1 MSVNIVNGSQLSSDL
16 EDIADAIRAKTGDSN
31 TISYTVGDPSN
42 FVNAID
48 SIPSG
53 GGGDLDGTLDG
64 TVQSITSNVT
74 SLIPYALY
82 NITSLT
88 ELNLPNVKV
97 INAHAL
103 DGCTNAK
110 TSFGSPLTELGE
122 SSCRYLF
129 SNNSSESFEVAFEHC
144 SYPNAYAFQYS
155 GITKAFGTFYPRG
168 GQYLF
173 NACTKLIEAHYNL
186 PLLTNHIFRGCTAL
200 ADLYLEN
207 PSGVVTPTSTQYDM
221 QNVPLTCK
229 VHVPDYL
236 LTAYQADTFWN
247 KYDLVGMTT
256 TFTALRSMRSSG
268 KGYVMTDIIPT
279 INTGFECQFIK
290 TSPLALLRADGSAIF
305 GRNTTNNNAEFTLD
319 TCGNV
324 TTNRGT
330 VYIGNRNTSA
340 LMTDDTT
347 SVQTVSYDASTNTV
361 TKADGTTATLSS
373 ITFASNTNPLC
384 LYGVGKGASNAPVY
398 LGNGSEILY
407 LKLWESGTL
416 SHNLVPYKLE
426 FPNDATAT
434 TIYAFKDLVTDAYY
448 QFVGETPTVTYNE

>member
-1 MSVNIVNGSQLSSDL
+1 MSVEIVNGSQLSSDL
-16 EDIADAIRAKTGDSN
+16 ENIADEIRSKTGSSAP
-31 TISYTVGDPSN
+31 IPYTVGDPSN
-42 FVNAID
+42 FISEIR
-48 SIPSG
+48 SIG

-64 TVQSITSNVT
+64 TVTSITSNVT

-82 NITSLT
+82 GIISLT
-88 ELNLPNVKV
+88 ELNLPNATV

-103 DGCTNAK
+103 ENCTNAE
-110 TSFGSPLTELGE
+110 TTFGSPLTEVGE
-122 SSCRYLF
+122 SGCRYLYG
-129 SNNSSESFEVAFEHC
+129 NNSSDSFEVTFEYC
-144 SYPNAYAFQYS
+144 SYPNAYAFQNS

-168 GQYLF
+168 ALYLF

-186 PLLTNHIFRGCTAL
+186 PSLTGHIFRGCTAL

-207 PSGVVTPTSTQYDM
+207 PEGVVSIANTQYDM

-256 TFTALRSMRSSG
+256 TFTALRSMKSSG

-290 TSPLALLRADGSAIF
+290 TSSLALLRADGSTIF
-305 GRNTTNNNAEFTLD
+305 GRNSFNGNAEFTLD
-319 TCGNV
+319 TSGNV
-324 TTNRGT
+324 SSSRGT
-330 VYIGNRNTSA
+330 VYIGNKNTSA
-340 LMTDDTT
+340 LMVDDTT
-347 SVQTVSYDASTNTV
+347 SVQTVSYDATTNTV
-361 TKADGTTATLSS
+361 TKADSTTETLTS

-384 LYGVGKGASNAPVY
+384 LYGLGKGTANAPQY
-398 LGNGSEILY
+398 LGSGSEIFY
-407 LKLWESGTL
+407 LKLYESGTL

-426 FPNDATAT
+426 FPNDATAS
-434 TIYAFKDLVTDAYY
+434 TIYLFKDLVTDAYY
-448 QFVGETPTVTYNE
+448 QFVGETPTVTYNS

>member
-16 EDIADAIRAKTGDSN
+16 EDIADAIRVKTGDSN
-31 TISYTVGDPSN
+31 TISYTVGDPSA
-42 FVNAID
+42 FVNAIA
-48 SIPSG
+48 SIPS

-74 SLIPYALY
+74 SLTPYALY
-82 NITSLT
+82 GITSLI
-88 ELNLPNVKV
+88 ELNLPNVTV

-103 DGCTNAK
+103 ENCNNAE
-110 TSFGSPLTELGE
+110 TIFGSSLTEVGE
-122 SSCRYLF
+122 SSCKNLF
-129 SNNSSESFEVAFEHC
+129 SNNSSESFEVTFDYC
-144 SYPNAYAFQYS
+144 SYPMAYAFQYS
-155 GITKAFGTFYPRG
+155 GITKAFGTFSPRG
-168 GQYLF
+168 AQYLF

-186 PLLTNHIFRGCTAL
+186 PSLTGHIFRGCTSL

-207 PSGVVTPTSTQYDM
+207 PDGVVTPTSTQYDM

-247 KYDLVGMTT
+247 KYDLIGMTT
-256 TFTALRSMRSSG
+256 TFTALRSMKSSG
-268 KGYVMTDIIPT
+268 RGYVMTDIIPT

-290 TSPLALLRADGSAIF
+290 TSPLTYLRADSATIF
-305 GRNTTNNNAEFTLD
+305 GRNGFNGNAEFTLD
-319 TCGNV
+319 TSGNV
-324 TTNRGT
+324 SSNRGT
-330 VYIGNRNTSA
+330 VYIGNKNTSA

-347 SVQTVSYDASTNTV
+347 SVQTISYDAPTNTV
-361 TKADGTTATLSS
+361 TKADGTTETLAS

-384 LYGVGKGASNAPVY
+384 LYGLGKGANNAPQY
-398 LGNGSEILY
+398 LGSGSEILY

-434 TIYAFKDLVTDAYY
+434 TIYLFKDLVTDAYY
-448 QFVGETPTVTYNE
+448 QFVGETPIVTYNS